1 MGGVRSEPLLKAG
14 RIRLRNVLVR
24 GRIFAFLQIFFA
36 VVSRRAKMKVSAF
49 RPLFIT
55 LALKPAAL
63 RKALEGVGK
72 FF

>member
-1 MGGVRSEPLLKAG
+1 ML
-14 RIRLRNVLVR
+14 LVR
-24 GRIFAFLQIFFA
+24 GRILAFWKIFFA
-36 VVSRRAKMKVSAF
+36 AVSHRAKMKLSAF